1 MFLPMAKS
9 DRPLLVGGSFKKT
22 HIMLLAVLIF
32 FRNYAK
38 IMLSFTESMLLT
50 FYTDFKETKDHQW
63 LNSIN
68 FDFNEHS
75 RSPPSSLTVFSIA
88 NTHVRTSK
96 SHMIKVLVTALEVL
110 EVVEVDVLEGVED
123 DAIFDLRPE
132 GPSRRAISVVA

>member
-1 MFLPMAKS
+1 MSPKLFYLH
-9 DRPLLVGGSFKKT
+9 FT
-22 HIMLLAVLIF
+22 LIL
-32 FRNYAK
+32 RKLK
-38 IMLSFTESMLLT
+38 IISGLTLSILT
-50 FYTDFKETKDHQW
+50 LMNIH
-63 LNSIN
+63 
-68 FDFNEHS
+68 
-75 RSPPSSLTVFSIA
+75 SPPSSLTVFSIA